1 MIPSK
6 SANQRSLRR
15 KDYHWLFYMNLPLT
29 VIVIGV
35 IGLFMNLKTP
45 SVTEKEKLGQMYSY
59 VPPTLLG
66 VPFSPAH
73 RLSNNPHRIGKL
85 IFIPSIIHVPP
96 AGSEACIN
104 QVSY

>member
-6 SANQRSLRR
+6 SANQWSLRR
-15 KDYHWLFYMNLPLT
+15 KYYHWLFYMNLPLT
-29 VIVIGV
+29 TIVIRI
-35 IGLFMNLKTP
+35 IGLFLNLKTP
-45 SVTEKEKLGQMYSY
+45 LVTAKEKLGQMY

-73 RLSNNPHRIGKL
+73 RLSNDPHRIGKL

-96 AGSEACIN
+96 AGSAACIN